1 MFDFHEK
8 RKLKQFLYSKVT
20 LVVLAIV
27 VLLLL
32 NSVWNIFLKER
43 VTNTT
48 RKKLER
54 EFVELQ
60 EREALL
66 REEIERLSTPRG
78 VEEEIRSK
86 FEVAKEGEEIMVIV
100 DPGREDNTNT
110 DDSKKGFWSRL
121 FNIF

>member
-1 MFDFHEK
+1 MIDFHEK

-86 FEVAKEGEEIMVIV
+86 FEVAKEGEETMVII
-100 DPGREDNTNT
+100 DPGRGDSADT
-110 DDSKKGFWSRL
+110 DDSKKSFWSRL

>member
-20 LVVLAIV
+20 LAVLTIV

-43 VTNTT
+43 ETSVI

-54 EFVELQ
+54 EFLELK
-60 EREALL
+60 EREVLL

-78 VEEEIRSK
+78 IEEEIRSK
-86 FEVAKEGEEIMVIV
+86 FEVAKEGEETMVIV
-100 DPGREDNTNT
+100 DPGREDNADT
-110 DDSKKGFWSRL
+110 DDSKKSFWSRL

>member
-1 MFDFHEK
+1 VIDFHEK
-8 RKLKQFLYSKVT
+8 RKLKQFFYSKVT

-43 VTNTT
+43 ETNTT

-60 EREALL
+60 EREVLL

-86 FEVAKEGEEIMVIV
+86 FEVAKDGEEIMVIV
-100 DPGREDNTNT
+100 DPGHKDSTDT
-110 DDSKKGFWSRL
+110 DDSRRSFWSRL